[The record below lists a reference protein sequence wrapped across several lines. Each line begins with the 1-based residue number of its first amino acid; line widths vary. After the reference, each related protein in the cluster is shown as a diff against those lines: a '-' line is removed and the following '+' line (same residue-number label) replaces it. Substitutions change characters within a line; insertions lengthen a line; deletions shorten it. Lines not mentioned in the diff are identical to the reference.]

1 VPSLRKNGCETMIGR
16 YWTYLVQFFKMQIT
30 RASDYAVRVM
40 VHLASLSEGKKVP
53 LTALVHATGVKESF
67 LSKVMQRLVH
77 TGLVSS
83 HRGTG
88 GGFCLKVP
96 PVRTTLLDVIEAID
110 GPLELNLCLGSGQ
123 GCNRQG
129 WCGVYAVWREAQEM
143 LSAVLEGVTIA
154 RLARATAR
162 DLSALE
168 TVSVGSGEP
177 VVTVQVK

>member
-1 VPSLRKNGCETMIGR
+1 MIGR
-16 YWTYLVQFFKMQIT
+16 YWTYLVQFLKLQIT

-129 WCGVYAVWREAQEM
+129 WCGVYPVWQEAQEV

-154 RLARATAR
+154 RLAQTTAR